1 MKNDRLEEMT
11 VNAVIL
17 RYPEAIPVF
26 ARFGIDACC
35 GGPRTVQDAASRHGI
50 DLDALTTA
58 LRAVGATEVGALALN
73 DREQR

>member
-1 MKNDRLEEMT
+1 MKNDRLEQMT
-11 VNAVIL
+11 VNAVIA

-35 GGPRTVQDAASRHGI
+35 GGPRTVQDAAGRHGI

-58 LRAVGATEVGALALN
+58 LRAVAAIQVEALAL
-73 DREQR
+73 DDGEGR

>member
-11 VNAVIL
+11 VNAVIA

-58 LRAVGATEVGALALN
+58 LRAVAATQVEALAL
-73 DREQR
+73 DDGDGR

>member
-11 VNAVIL
+11 VNAVIA

-50 DLDALTTA
+50 DLDALMTA
-58 LRAVGATEVGALALN
+58 LRAVAATQVEALAL
-73 DREQR
+73 DDGEGR

>member
-11 VNAVIL
+11 VNAVIA

-58 LRAVGATEVGALALN
+58 LRAVAVTQVEALAL
-73 DREQR
+73 DDAEGR